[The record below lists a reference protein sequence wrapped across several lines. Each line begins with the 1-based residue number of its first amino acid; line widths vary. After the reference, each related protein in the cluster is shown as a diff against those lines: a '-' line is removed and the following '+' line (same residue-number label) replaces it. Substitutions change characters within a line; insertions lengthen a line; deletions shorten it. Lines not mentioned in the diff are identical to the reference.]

1 MFQAVNQQNCNTESP
16 QFIGVELAEALEE
29 NDMYKVQLKRWVQV
43 VDFLIHNI
51 ELFDFLNLTSEI
63 GYMVFTF

>member
-1 MFQAVNQQNCNTESP
+1 MSKIRNLEN
-16 QFIGVELAEALEE
+16 ELAEALEE

-51 ELFDFLNLTSEI
+51 ELFDFLNLTPEI
-63 GYMVFTF
+63 GYPVFSF